1 MATTKVT
8 TSDLLG
14 FNDSTGAVRL
24 PVGTTAQRPGSANNG
39 DLRFNTD
46 TSLVEYYDGS
56 NWIEFDVFNPDA
68 VTVEYLAIGGGG
80 SGNYGYRDVNQYY
93 SGGGGGAG
101 EVLESSNSFIL
112 GTTYT
117 ITVGAGYND
126 TLIEGSDITTIL
138 SRKGGLGMSTSSG
151 TEQNGASGGGAS
163 AQASNANGGTSS
175 AGQGAGGNYVSSGT
189 WSPSTGAGGGG
200 YISNGNPNSGTT
212 PGSGGAGGAISLFDT
227 TVASTIG
234 VGVVSGSDV
243 YVGGG
248 GGGGNNG
255 SGYGG
260 GGIGGGGGGGRLG
273 WANGSA
279 GTANTGSG
287 GGGAGGQGNYQII
300 GPYGGG
306 SGVVV
311 FKIPTSSWNGSTTGS
326 PAITTS
332 GTDTIIAFKASGT
345 ITF

>member
-1 MATTKVT
+1 MATTNI
-8 TSDLLG
+8 SSSGILG
-14 FNDSTGAVRL
+14 FNDTTGAVQL
-24 PVGTTAQRPGSANNG
+24 PSGTTAERPVSPSNG
-39 DLRFNTD
+39 EMRYNTTD
-46 TSLVEYYDGS
+46 NKVEYYDGAS
-56 NWIEFDVFNPDA
+56 WFQLNDFNPDA
-68 VTVEYLAIGGGG
+68 ITVEYLAIGGGG
-80 SGNYGYRDVNQYY
+80 SGNYGYRAANQYY

-117 ITVGAGYND
+117 ITVGASYND

-138 SRKGGLGMSTSSG
+138 STKGGLGMSTSSG

-163 AQASNANGGTSS
+163 TQVGNATGGTSS

-189 WSPSTGAGGGG
+189 WTPSTGAGGGG
-200 YISNGNPNSGTT
+200 YISNGNANSGTT
-212 PGSGGAGGAISLFDT
+212 PGAGGAGGTITLFDT

-255 SGYGG
+255 SGYGA

-279 GTANTGSG
+279 GVANTGSG
-287 GGGAGGQGNYQII
+287 GGGAGGQGNYVLI
-300 GPYGGG
+300 GPYSGG

-311 FKIPTSSWNGSTTGS
+311 FKIPTSSWSGSTTGS
-326 PAITTS
+326 PTITTS